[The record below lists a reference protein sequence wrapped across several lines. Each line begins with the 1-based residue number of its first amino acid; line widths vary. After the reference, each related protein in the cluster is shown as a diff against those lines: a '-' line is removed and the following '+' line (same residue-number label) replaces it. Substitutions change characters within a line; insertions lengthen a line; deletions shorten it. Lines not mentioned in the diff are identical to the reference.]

1 MENEDSVDVVSND
14 VTYSDTAEA
23 ELSDHEDDS
32 EAKSSGCESSDD
44 SYDSEDGDDSDGDD
58 SDDDD
63 DADDSAG
70 VNAEVNAGD
79 RMVRINS
86 ITADEI
92 VALEFSTVEEAYD
105 FYYRYGK
112 CKGFSIRKHDRRY
125 GGPKSNRKLL
135 MRQFV
140 CSKHGLRE
148 KKHLCRLDRK
158 REHRRLTRTDCK
170 ARLRVKYKAKKGTYV
185 VSIFVEGHNHELTP
199 SKYVH
204 LHPVFRKIS
213 ESDKAQIDGLQS
225 HGIRTCH
232 IMGYMV
238 AQKGGY
244 DGVGFTKKDLYNYFD
259 KKMRDI
265 TKDGDVEASLNYLNV
280 KSGTDPMLYAKYD
293 ADSSNGR
300 MKSLYWAD
308 GISRSDYFCFGDVV
322 AFDTTYKKN
331 KYNYPLVIFSGCN
344 HHGQTV
350 IFATALVADETID
363 TYKWVLSCF
372 LHCMENKHP
381 KAVLTDGDGAMR
393 EAIKQVFPHST
404 HRLCA

>member
-1 MENEDSVDVVSND
+1 
-14 VTYSDTAEA
+14 
-23 ELSDHEDDS
+23 
-32 EAKSSGCESSDD
+32 
-44 SYDSEDGDDSDGDD
+44 
-58 SDDDD
+58 
-63 DADDSAG
+63 
-70 VNAEVNAGD
+70 VN
-79 RMVRINS
+79 
-86 ITADEI
+86 
-92 VALEFSTVEEAYD
+92 
-105 FYYRYGK
+105 
-112 CKGFSIRKHDRRY
+112 
-125 GGPKSNRKLL
+125 
-135 MRQFV
+135 
-140 CSKHGLRE
+140 
-148 KKHLCRLDRK
+148 
-158 REHRRLTRTDCK
+158 
-170 ARLRVKYKAKKGTYV
+170 YKAKNGRYV

-265 TKDGDVEASLNYLNV
+265 TKDGDVQASLNYLNV

>member
-44 SYDSEDGDDSDGDD
+44 SYDSEDGDDSDD
-58 SDDDD
+58 DDDD

-79 RMVRINS
+79 RMVPINS

-140 CSKHGLRE
+140 CSKQGLRE

-225 HGIRTCH
+225 HGESNMIEQARFGAYCAAFTSFCKE
-232 IMGYMV
+232 
-238 AQKGGY
+238 ASKK
-244 DGVGFTKKDLYNYFD
+244 DGVYGQIMEDILNLQKKLKRNVESDAVSVGDSLSQSVKVTKKG
-259 KKMRDI
+259 KRKQI
-265 TKDGDVEASLNYLNV
+265 CDGETSVQNKFSVLPQNRGATTTSNIPRVNV
-280 KSGTDPMLYAKYD
+280 SQPLMHVMPVMPFMPVMQSVGTSSQVQPMHPIYGMPFVQ
-293 ADSSNGR
+293 SSN
-300 MKSLYWAD
+300 S
-308 GISRSDYFCFGDVV
+308 CFG
-322 AFDTTYKKN
+322 
-331 KYNYPLVIFSGCN
+331 LL
-344 HHGQTV
+344 Q
-350 IFATALVADETID
+350 
-363 TYKWVLSCF
+363 
-372 LHCMENKHP
+372 
-381 KAVLTDGDGAMR
+381 
-393 EAIKQVFPHST
+393 QVMNN
-404 HRLCA
+404 AGNE